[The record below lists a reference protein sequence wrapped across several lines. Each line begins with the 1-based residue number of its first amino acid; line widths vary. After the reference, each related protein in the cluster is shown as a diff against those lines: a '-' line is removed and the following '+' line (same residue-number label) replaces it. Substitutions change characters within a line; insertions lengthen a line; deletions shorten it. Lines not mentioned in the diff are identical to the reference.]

1 MILYCDTSS
10 LVKLYVDESG
20 TEGVRAL
27 VAGAAVVATSAIAYV
42 EMRATFARFVRED
55 RAKRLDVAGKVREF
69 EADWA
74 RTTVIRADDE
84 LLRTAGSLA
93 ERHRLRALD
102 AIHLASFVQVLERA
116 GEEDV
121 TFSTFDDRLAR
132 AARRIG

>member
-1 MILYCDTSS
+1 VILYCDTSS

-20 TEGVRAL
+20 TETVRAL
-27 VAGAAVVATSAIAYV
+27 VAGAAVVATSAVAYV
-42 EMRATFARFVRED
+42 EMRATFARFVREA
-55 RAKRLDVAGKVREF
+55 RAKRVDVAAKAREF
-69 EADWA
+69 EADWVT
-74 RTTVIRADDE
+74 TTVIRADDE